1 MRETLVENKLIESV
15 KKKGGLCWKFV
26 SPGTNGVPD
35 RVCLFPDG
43 RIVFVETKAPGK
55 VLRPLQRKRRE
66 ELEALGFE
74 VLVIDSKEEAIN
86 AF

>member
-1 MRETLVENKLIESV
+1 MRETLVENKLIGSV

-43 RIVFVETKAPGK
+43 RIVFVETKAPGGK
-55 VLRPLQRKRRE
+55 PEPIQEYRHQQLRD
-66 ELEALGFE
+66 LGFE
-74 VLVIDSKEEAIN
+74 VRVIDSKEEAAN